1 MRDNLKAWTLSSSEQ
16 IFDPSTIPQ
25 KASMVFEVAIL
36 ISCLSDM
43 TGLSLR
49 KRKKEMNLFDFFF
62 SIPVTLF
69 KYYVEIVYEIAVIL
83 MTVQLLFNW
92 GSFHQYYN
100 VLVMLNF
107 IYRIWYWEQKY
118 SVKSNLFLLLYFS

>member
-1 MRDNLKAWTLSSSEQ
+1 
-16 IFDPSTIPQ
+16 
-25 KASMVFEVAIL
+25 MVFEVAIL

-107 IYRIWYWEQKY
+107 IYRI
-118 SVKSNLFLLLYFS
+118 